1 MQVGRQ
7 IVVATNRVRALSKNK
22 MAIAAGMEKCI
33 LEFLRKDVRTS
44 ERNAINTNLDIFD
57 TSFTNT
63 LI

>member
-1 MQVGRQ
+1 
-7 IVVATNRVRALSKNK
+7 
-22 MAIAAGMEKCI
+22 MAIAAGMEKNI